1 MTVINKVSETL
12 IKKVENALNEIRP
25 YLKSD
30 NGDVSIIE
38 VTDNH
43 VVRLRFEGACSS
55 CSMSAMTLKAGIEET
70 ILRMVPEIK
79 SVEAVNVAL

>member
-1 MTVINKVSETL
+1 M
-12 IKKVENALNEIRP
+12 NEIRP

-30 NGDVSIIE
+30 NGDVKIIE
-38 VTDNH
+38 VTEDR
-43 VVRLRFEGACSS
+43 VVWLRFEGACSS

-79 SVEAVNVAL
+79 SVEAINVAL